1 MRAVRTAPPV
11 AVLDIGT
18 NSVKLLVATV
28 HGGRVRT
35 RHFARVT
42 TRLGAGLD
50 GSGRISGAAAAQTAR
65 VVKSLAAEAR
75 RHGAARVLAVGT
87 YALRTARNGARVAR
101 EIERATGLEVR
112 VLSGREEAR
121 LAFLSARS
129 HLARPR
135 SVTFMVDIG
144 GGSAQFVAARGTTIL
159 AARSLPLGALR
170 LSERHLLHDP
180 IHPAEYARMKREID
194 RALVRVMGRFSDLA
208 PRAAFVAV
216 GGSATTALAMTRR
229 GSARGQRDGTMRLS
243 ELRRIERECL
253 ARTVAE
259 RRLLPGLP
267 PDRADII
274 PAGIAVV
281 LACMTAWRKRVVH
294 VAGGGVREGA
304 ILAMETRD

>member
-75 RHGAARVLAVGT
+75 RHGAARILAVGT

-101 EIERATGLEVR
+101 EIERAAGLEVR
-112 VLSGREEAR
+112 VLTGREEAR

-129 HLARPR
+129 RLARPH

-144 GGSAQFVAARGTTIL
+144 GGSAQFVAAR
-159 AARSLPLGALR
+159 
-170 LSERHLLHDP
+170 
-180 IHPAEYARMKREID
+180 
-194 RALVRVMGRFSDLA
+194 
-208 PRAAFVAV
+208 
-216 GGSATTALAMTRR
+216 
-229 GSARGQRDGTMRLS
+229 
-243 ELRRIERECL
+243 
-253 ARTVAE
+253 
-259 RRLLPGLP
+259 
-267 PDRADII
+267 
-274 PAGIAVV
+274 
-281 LACMTAWRKRVVH
+281 
-294 VAGGGVREGA
+294 
-304 ILAMETRD
+304 